1 MGRRAIG
8 RGGGSRQ
15 VDVGVNFLLGTPISR
30 VALGQRPLVPYSTG
44 QGVPPPLCRGRRGSH
59 VLLFTQ
65 FRSPSPPSTLTPAL
79 ATFIRPST
87 RNPRAAVAE
96 PTPGDA
102 Q

>member
-30 VALGQRPLVPYSTG
+30 VALGQRPLVVPYSTG
-44 QGVPPPLCRGRRGSH
+44 QGVPPPLCRGRRGSP

-79 ATFIRPST
+79 APST